1 MSLEQ
6 LWSNNCAPFSWR
18 LGGLSEARKRGL
30 EVFGDHQKKKRRK
43 NPEKNSSFF
52 LPPPPPKKKQNLKKN
67 RYNADGAFAASV
79 LLCLMALGTLYV
91 KDKLE
96 RKAVE

>member
-1 MSLEQ
+1 M
-6 LWSNNCAPFSWR
+6 
-18 LGGLSEARKRGL
+18 
-30 EVFGDHQKKKRRK
+30 KKRK
-43 NPEKNSSFF
+43 KEKLKIRRVEKSSLFSS
-52 LPPPPPKKKQNLKKN
+52 LKKN
-67 RYNADGAFAASV
+67 HRYNADGAFAASV

>member
-1 MSLEQ
+1 ME
-6 LWSNNCAPFSWR
+6 
-18 LGGLSEARKRGL
+18 LGNGKNGRRRTLSKE
-30 EVFGDHQKKKRRK
+30 KK
-43 NPEKNSSFF
+43 PEN
-52 LPPPPPKKKQNLKKN
+52 PKKKLTFFFFFQNSKN
-67 RYNADGAFAASV
+67 LRYNADGAFAASV

>member
-1 MSLEQ
+1 MLFEREEQ
-6 LWSNNCAPFSWR
+6 REEVAAVSVLVSWR
-18 LGGLSEARKRGL
+18 EGSKNL
-30 EVFGDHQKKKRRK
+30 ER
-43 NPEKNSSFF
+43 N
-52 LPPPPPKKKQNLKKN
+52 PKKKSSKQTRKISPFSFFFKIQKPKKSKKI

-96 RKAVE
+96 RKAV

>member
-1 MSLEQ
+1 MEII
-6 LWSNNCAPFSWR
+6 
-18 LGGLSEARKRGL
+18 
-30 EVFGDHQKKKRRK
+30 KKKKEEKTRRK
-43 NPEKNSSFF
+43 TSTS
-52 LPPPPPKKKQNLKKN
+52 PPPQKKQNLKKN

>member
-1 MSLEQ
+1 MF
-6 LWSNNCAPFSWR
+6 WSWGTGR
-18 LGGLSEARKRGL
+18 TGGDGL
-30 EVFGDHQKKKRRK
+30 FRKKKNQKTRK
-43 NPEKNSSFF
+43 KTHLFFFFQNSKN
-52 LPPPPPKKKQNLKKN
+52 L

>member
-1 MSLEQ
+1 MKRANVVSCARARFFCLE
-6 LWSNNCAPFSWR
+6 AGGGGSWEEKRGRFGPRR
-18 LGGLSEARKRGL
+18 LRKRKR
-30 EVFGDHQKKKRRK
+30 KKPRRK
-43 NPEKNSSFF
+43 KAHLFFF
-52 LPPPPPKKKQNLKKN
+52 LSQKNNNN